1 MMERFD
7 WLTIFILALILGWVG
22 PAMCAAQSPTM
33 TLPSS
38 AQPSNS
44 NAPAASARRVTIPAP
59 RRPGRPSESNTRDA
73 SVRRVSIP
81 APRRFQQP
89 GESDT
94 PEVPAAPVAQPV
106 PNNVQAVALAQPL
119 PAATAPPAAQPSPI
133 GVPTTNESSPTS
145 ATALAPKAGELAL
158 LLPRAPMEKTD
169 FRFPI
174 NLATA
179 LRLSDARPLIVA
191 AAQASV
197 WVAEAQLTRAKVL
210 WVPTLMFGANY
221 TRHDGGGPDINK
233 GVMTAASVN
242 YFMAGAGAAQYV
254 AVTDVIF
261 EPLVARQNLN
271 SRHFEI
277 QSAKNDA
284 LLQTANAYFK
294 VHQYRGMYAGD
305 LYCVERGHD
314 LIERIAQ
321 LSKELVP
328 VVEVDRARNLVAD
341 LEQRATIKRQEWRV
355 NSANLTQVLR
365 LDPRS
370 VVDPM
375 EHDHLQIT
383 LIDPASPLP
392 DLHKIALT
400 NRPEIAAQRAQV
412 LAAEARIRR
421 EKARPFLP
429 IVMIN
434 GFQTPGMY
442 IQAGVFGLGPNS
454 SLNNFIGR
462 NDDSFQLIWQ
472 FDAFGVGNLARVKE
486 QRGEQSK
493 VIVDL
498 YRTQDMVAKEV
509 TAAQA
514 RLQSATARV
523 SQADRAVRT
532 AIITFNG
539 NFEGLRQTTRFG
551 DILVLVN
558 RPQEAVYALELMQL
572 AFNEYF
578 TTVAEYNSA
587 EFELFHALGYPAR
600 EIAVLNPPGNIE
612 QVDTARPAYLPPVG
626 NGPPPATD

>member
-1 MMERFD
+1 MERFD
-7 WLTIFILALILGWVG
+7 WRMLLILALILCWVG
-22 PAMCAAQSPTM
+22 PATCGAQSPPIPSP
-33 TLPSS
+33 TLTPSS
-38 AQPSNS
+38 RS
-44 NAPAASARRVTIPAP
+44 NAPTAYVRRATIPPP
-59 RRPGRPSESNTRDA
+59 RRPGDPRASKSRDD
-73 SVRRVSIP
+73 SVRRVAIP
-81 APRRFQQP
+81 PPRRFGQS
-89 GESDT
+89 GESNAA
-94 PEVPAAPVAQPV
+94 EAPASGVVQPAPTGGM
-106 PNNVQAVALAQPL
+106 AQPL
-119 PAATAPPAAQPSPI
+119 PVPATPRATRPAPGGGRTPS
-133 GVPTTNESSPTS
+133 ESTPST
-145 ATALAPKAGELAL
+145 AALAPMAGELAL
-158 LLPRAPMEKTD
+158 RLPPAPMEKTD
-169 FRFPI
+169 LRYPI

-197 WVAEAQLTRAKVL
+197 WIAEAQLTRAKVL
-210 WVPTLMFGANY
+210 WVPTLVFGANY
-221 TRHDGGGPDINK
+221 SRHDGGGPDINK
-233 GVMTAASVN
+233 GVMTASSVN
-242 YFMAGAGAAQYV
+242 YFIAGAGATQFV
-254 AVTDVIF
+254 ALTDVIF

-277 QSAKNDA
+277 QSAKNDS

-314 LIERIAQ
+314 LIQRIAQ

-328 VVEVDRARNLVAD
+328 VVEVDRARNLVTD
-341 LEQRATIKRQEWRV
+341 LEQRATLKRQEWRV
-355 NSANLTQVLR
+355 NSANLTQILR

-383 LIDPASPLP
+383 LMDPATSLP
-392 DLHKIALT
+392 ELHKIALT

-412 LAAEARIRR
+412 LAAEERIRR
-421 EKARPFLP
+421 EKVRPFLP

-434 GFQTPGMY
+434 GFQTPGML
-442 IQAGVFGLGPNS
+442 IQAGIFGLGPNS

-462 NDDSFQLIWQ
+462 ADESFQLIWQ
-472 FDAFGVGNLARVKE
+472 FDAFGVGNLARVKQ

-493 VIVDL
+493 EIVDL
-498 YRTQDMVAKEV
+498 FRTQDMVAKEV

-523 SQADRAVRT
+523 MQADRAVRT

-539 NFEGLRQTTRFG
+539 NFEGLRQTTRLG
-551 DILVLVN
+551 EDILVLVN

-578 TTVAEYNSA
+578 TTVAEYNMA
-587 EFELFHALGYPAR
+587 QFELFHALGYPAR
-600 EIAVLNPPGNIE
+600 EISVLHPPGNIE
-612 QVDTARPAYLPPVG
+612 PVDTERPAYLPRVG
-626 NGPPPATD
+626 NGPPPASY

>member
-1 MMERFD
+1 M
-7 WLTIFILALILGWVG
+7 
-22 PAMCAAQSPTM
+22 
-33 TLPSS
+33 
-38 AQPSNS
+38 
-44 NAPAASARRVTIPAP
+44 APM
-59 RRPGRPSESNTRDA
+59 
-73 SVRRVSIP
+73 
-81 APRRFQQP
+81 
-89 GESDT
+89 
-94 PEVPAAPVAQPV
+94 
-106 PNNVQAVALAQPL
+106 
-119 PAATAPPAAQPSPI
+119 
-133 GVPTTNESSPTS
+133 
-145 ATALAPKAGELAL
+145 AGELAL
-158 LLPRAPMEKTD
+158 RLPAAPLEKTD
-169 FRFPI
+169 VRFPI

-210 WVPTLMFGANY
+210 WVPTFVFGVDY

-242 YFMAGAGAAQYV
+242 YFFAGAGATQYV
-254 AVTDVIF
+254 ALTDVFF

-271 SRHFEI
+271 SRHFSI
-277 QSAKNDA
+277 QTAKNDA
-284 LLQTANAYFK
+284 LLLTANAYFK
-294 VHQYRGMYAGD
+294 VHQYRGMFAGD

-328 VVEVDRARNLVAD
+328 VVEVDRARNLVTD
-341 LEQRATIKRQEWRV
+341 LEQRATLKRQEWRV

-383 LIDPASPLP
+383 LIDPATPLP
-392 DLHKIALT
+392 DLHKVALT

-412 LAAEARIRR
+412 EAAEARIRR
-421 EKARPFLP
+421 EKTRPFLP

-442 IQAGVFGLGPNS
+442 MQAGIFGLGPNS

-462 NDDSFQLIWQ
+462 ADESFQLIWQ
-472 FDAFGVGNLARVKE
+472 FDAFGIGNLARVKQ
-486 QRGEQSK
+486 QRGEQSQE
-493 VIVDL
+493 IVDL
-498 YRTQDMVAKEV
+498 FHVQDMVAKEV

-514 RLQSATARV
+514 RLQSAAARV
-523 SQADRAVRT
+523 MQADRAVRT

-539 NFEGLRQTTRFG
+539 NFEGLRQTTRLG
-551 DILVLVN
+551 EDILVLVN

-578 TTVAEYNSA
+578 TTVAEYNIA
-587 EFELFHALGYPAR
+587 QFELFHALGYPAR
-600 EIAVLNPPGNIE
+600 DLAVLHPPGNIE
-612 QVDTARPAYLPPVG
+612 PVDTERPDYLPRVG
-626 NGPPPATD
+626 NGPPPATE